1 MKRIIVAA
9 GLLLALQIVLAVAL
23 HLGGDDTLQTP
34 PESRLFAFKAE
45 AVTGLTI
52 SDDSKGSITLIKGDK
67 GWVLPGTFDAPA
79 SAEQVTA
86 LLEKLAGLKQ
96 GLPVATS
103 AGAATRFK
111 VADDLYQRHVVLREG
126 DKVVADF
133 YIGTSP
139 GFRQIHARKA
149 GSQEVVS
156 VNLSTFELETAADQW
171 LDKKM
176 FAVKEED
183 IAALVFPTFTL
194 RRNGAE
200 WQMDGLGEGEKTDAT
215 AAADLVAKVSG
226 LTVQSVV
233 AAETASP
240 FFTGEPALRFTVQ
253 RKDGGELVYTLAKG
267 GEDAYYLQQ
276 SQRQHYGRVHKLQAE
291 GLEKAARDGLIVK
304 AAAPGG
310 EAGAAQPAGEVEA
323 GAGSAAPPAAAG
335 AAPAAGE
342 AKAEG
347 AGK

>member
-1 MKRIIVAA
+1 MKKIIVAA

-23 HLGGDDTLQTP
+23 HLGGDDALQTP
-34 PESRLFAFKAE
+34 PDSHLFSFKAE

-52 SDDSKGSITLIKGDK
+52 TDDNKGSITLVKGDK

-103 AGAATRFK
+103 EGAAKRFK
-111 VADDLYQRHVVLREG
+111 VADDLFQRHVVLREG
-126 DKVVADF
+126 DKVVADL

-215 AAADLVAKVSG
+215 AAADLVGKVSG

-240 FFTGEPALRFTVQ
+240 FFAGEPALRFTVQ
-253 RKDGGELVYTLAKG
+253 RKDGGELAYALAKG

-276 SQRQHYGRVHKLQAE
+276 SQRQHYGRVHKIQAE
-291 GLEKAARDGLIVK
+291 GLQKAARDGLIAK
-304 AAAPGG
+304 AAGSG
-310 EAGAAQPAGEVEA
+310 EASAGQPAGEVEA
-323 GAGSAAPPAAAG
+323 GAGSAVPPVAAS

>member
-1 MKRIIVAA
+1 MKKIIPAA
-9 GLLLALQIVLAVAL
+9 GVLLALQIVLAAAL
-23 HLGGDDTLQTP
+23 HFGGDDTLQTP
-34 PESRLFAFKAE
+34 PDSPLFAFKAE

-52 SDDSKGSITLIKGDK
+52 TDDNKGSITLVKGDK
-67 GWVLPGTFDAPA
+67 GWTLPGTFDAPA
-79 SAEQVTA
+79 SAEQVKA

-103 AGAATRFK
+103 EGAARRFK
-111 VADDLYQRHVVLREG
+111 VADDLFQRHVELREG
-126 DKVVADF
+126 DKVVADL

-149 GSQEVVS
+149 GSQEVIS
-156 VNLSTFELETAADQW
+156 VNLSTFELETAADPW

-176 FAVKEED
+176 FAAKEED

-200 WQMDGLGEGEKTDAT
+200 WQLDGLGEGEKTDAT

-233 AAETASP
+233 AAETAAP
-240 FFTGEPALRFTVQ
+240 FFAGEPALRFTVQ
-253 RKDGGELVYTLAKG
+253 RKEGGELIYTLAKG
-267 GEDAYYLQQ
+267 GEDVYYLQQ
-276 SQRQHYGRVHKLQAE
+276 SQLQHYGKVHKIQAE
-291 GLEKAARDGLIVK
+291 GLQKAGRDGLIAK
-304 AAAPGG
+304 TAGGEAAPVA
-310 EAGAAQPAGEVEA
+310 AGAAQGE
-323 GAGSAAPPAAAG
+323 
-335 AAPAAGE
+335 APAAGQAE
-342 AKAEG
+342 AQG